1 MSKNYAAL
9 ASTVITALG
18 GADNVV
24 AVTHCMTR
32 LRFVLSDPA
41 RVNGPSLKAT
51 QGVLGVVQADNQC
64 QVIIGNTVSHAY
76 REVLA
81 LLPQGGQ
88 TPPPAPARGWSL
100 RRMGAAILDALIGT
114 MSPLIPAIIGGSML
128 KLLAMVLE
136 MTGLLEKGSS
146 TLTILTV
153 AGDGAFFFL
162 PLMVAASAAVKFKTN
177 MSLAI
182 AIAGVL
188 VHPSFIELMARA
200 AEGEQVTFALIP
212 VTAVKYTYTVI
223 PALVMTWCLSYIE
236 RWVDRITPAVTKN
249 FLKPMLIVL
258 IAAPLAIL
266 LIGPVGIWIGTA
278 ISGLVYTVHDY
289 LGWLSVAIMG
299 ALWPLL
305 VMTGMHR
312 VFTPTIIQTIAETGK
327 EGMVMPSE
335 IGANLSLGGSSLAVA
350 WRTRNPELRQTAL
363 AAAASAIMA
372 GISEPALYG
381 VALRLKRPLIASLI
395 SGFICGA
402 VAGMAGLASH
412 SMAAPGL
419 FTSVQFFD
427 PANPMTIAWVFGV
440 MALSVVLSFVLTL
453 VMGFEDIPVEAPGEN
468 GSPQPVAASQAQ
480 ATAGA

>member
-9 ASTVITALG
+9 AQQIVAALG
-18 GADNVV
+18 GVDNVV

-32 LRFVLSDPA
+32 LRFVVKDNEQVDSPT
-41 RVNGPSLKAT
+41 LKGLT
-51 QGVLGVVQADNQC
+51 GVLGVVRSDNQC
-64 QVIIGNTVSHAY
+64 QVIIGNTVSQAY
-76 REVLA
+76 REVVN
-81 LLPQGGQ
+81 LLPGDLRPVEPQGK
-88 TPPPAPARGWSL
+88 APVTLKRI
-100 RRMGAAILDALIGT
+100 GAGILDALIGT
-114 MSPLIPAIIGGSML
+114 MSPLIPAIIGGSMV
-128 KLLAMVLE
+128 KLLAMILE
-136 MTGLLEKGSS
+136 MSGALPKGSP
-146 TLTILTV
+146 TLTLLTLI
-153 AGDGAFFFL
+153 GDGAFFFL

-188 VHPSFIELMARA
+188 VHPGFIELMAKA
-200 AEGEQVTFALIP
+200 AQGEHVEFAFIP

-223 PALVMTWCLSYIE
+223 
-236 RWVDRITPAVTKN
+236 PAVTKN

-266 LIGPVGIWIGTA
+266 LIGPLGIWIGSA
-278 ISGLVYTVHDY
+278 ISALVYTIHSY

-299 ALWPLL
+299 GLWPLL

-350 WRTRNPELRQTAL
+350 WKTKNPELRQTAL
-363 AAAASAIMA
+363 AAAASAILA

-381 VALRLKRPLIASLI
+381 VAVRLKRPLIASLI

-402 VAGMAGLASH
+402 VAGIAGLASH

-427 PANPMTIAWVFGV
+427 PANPMTIVWVFGV
-440 MALSVVLSFVLTL
+440 MALSVVLSFALTL
-453 VMGFEDIPVEAPGEN
+453 ILGFEDIPVE
-468 GSPQPVAASQAQ
+468 QAAADARARQAQAQAQ
-480 ATAGA
+480 ATHA